1 MVTGEEV
8 GDIITDEDQLRNW
21 ENEEVLFLGILLMQ
35 QNESE
40 SLVEAE
46 DEDAYIEDLRKKQGK

>member
-8 GDIITDEDQLRNW
+8 GDIITGEDQLRNW

-35 QNESE
+35 QNEGE
-40 SLVEAE
+40 SLLEAE
-46 DEDAYIEDLRKKQGK
+46 DEDVILKT

>member
-35 QNESE
+35 QNEGE

-46 DEDAYIEDLRKKQGK
+46 DEDAYIEDLRKKEGK